1 MSFQSSSRY
10 QQAIAA
16 FDALNAQDP
25 NTVTAA
31 DGSTQPKELH
41 DALAMSRWLERLY
54 PDAGEAAHL
63 AARCQHLCRWEV
75 PRNSY
80 PEGRAGYLKWRS
92 DLKQVHADKSAEV
105 LREVGYEAEI
115 VDAVV
120 AINLK
125 KGLKSNADVQA
136 IEDVLCLVFLDEQFD
151 DYIGVWDDD
160 KIVRILQKTWAKMSE
175 VGHAAALQ
183 LPLSERALE
192 LVKTALG
199 ED

>member
-1 MSFQSSSRY
+1 MSFQSNSRF
-10 QQAIAA
+10 QEAIAA

-25 NTVTAA
+25 NTVTDA
-31 DGSTQPKELH
+31 DGASQPKELH
-41 DALAMSRWLERLY
+41 DALAMSAWLERLY
-54 PDAGEAAHL
+54 PDASEAAHL

-92 DLKQVHADKSAEV
+92 DLKQVHADKSADV
-105 LREVGYEAEI
+105 LSKVGYGAELI
-115 VDAVV
+115 DAVV

-125 KGLKSNADVQA
+125 KGLKSNPDVQA
-136 IEDVLCLVFLDEQFD
+136 IEDVLCLVFLDEQFE
-151 DYIGVWDDD
+151 DYIDVWDEE
-160 KIVRILQKTWAKMSE
+160 KIVRILQKTWSKMSG

-183 LPLSERALE
+183 LPLSERALS

-199 ED
+199 EQ

>member
-1 MSFQSSSRY
+1 MSFKSTTRF
-10 QQAIAA
+10 QQAIKA

-25 NTVTAA
+25 NTVRAA
-31 DGSTQPKELH
+31 DGSEQAKELH
-41 DALAMSRWLERLY
+41 DALSMSRWLERLY
-54 PDAGEAAHL
+54 PNAGEAAHL

-75 PRNSY
+75 PRTSY
-80 PEGRAGYLKWRS
+80 PEGRVGYLKWRS

-105 LREVGYEAEI
+105 LRELGYDGDT

-125 KGLKSNADVQA
+125 KGLKSNPDVQA

-151 DYIGVWDDD
+151 SYIGVWDDD

-175 VGHAAALQ
+175 VGHAAALE
-183 LPLSERALE
+183 LPLSSRALA
-192 LVKTALG
+192 LVKSALG